1 MRDTGRHATIT
12 LRVYFFSCIV
22 LAHCGSGGGGVGDTV
37 ATAEA
42 AAAATAGL
50 QLDGGNMWA
59 HSERHLHQ
67 QGLASN
73 GRLRGMLDVAHCGVV
88 GAGMRNVTRAS
99 VSLRQAMGSYADVV
113 RVPPP
118 LSYSCTQAPPLSL
131 APLRTRPASPARKFT
146 SHLGSSCVDRMA
158 SQAKALHHPVQ
169 PLEQELVM
177 LRGQLLELGAAVAA
191 DVRSLESQDSDALRS
206 AVARYTTLGGT
217 STDRGVRRVSEC

>member
-1 MRDTGRHATIT
+1 MRDTGRHAAIT

-22 LAHCGSGGGGVGDTV
+22 LVHCGSGGGGDGDTV
-37 ATAEA
+37 ATAE
-42 AAAATAGL
+42 AAATAGL
-50 QLDGGNMWA
+50 QLDGGNKWA
-59 HSERHLHQ
+59 HSELPLHQ

-73 GRLRGMLDVAHCGVV
+73 DRLRGMLDVAHRSVV

-118 LSYSCTQAPPLSL
+118 LSYSCTQAPPLPLTPLSTRL
-131 APLRTRPASPARKFT
+131 AFPTRKFT

-206 AVARYTTLGGT
+206 AVARYTALGST
-217 STDRGVRRVSEC
+217 STDRGVRRVSEH